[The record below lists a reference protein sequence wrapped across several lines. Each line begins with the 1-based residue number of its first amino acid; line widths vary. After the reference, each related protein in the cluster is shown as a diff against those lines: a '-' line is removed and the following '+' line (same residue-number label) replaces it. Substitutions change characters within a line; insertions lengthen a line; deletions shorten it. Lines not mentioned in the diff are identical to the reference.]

1 MLITL
6 ESHDVE
12 NECSVLN
19 RLVTRTTI
27 EQYGIYSKQEM
38 TNMLSHIPS
47 GIRYRL
53 IYVHRGSCTLRSVD
67 LPL

>member
-12 NECSVLN
+12 DDCGVLN
-19 RLVTRTTI
+19 RLVTGTTL
-27 EQYGIYSKQEM
+27 EQHGIYSKQEM
-38 TNMLSHIPS
+38 TNLLSHIPS